1 MRESWSKNKKE
12 KKRKR
17 ELRRIYRHRDSMH
30 WLKPTFLP
38 ELFELGYI
46 LLRKCISPR
55 HQSLMAPSGLSAY
68 PTPKFVGYVFIPR
81 CAPLEK
87 SVDTRAFPSLH
98 AQRTRNT
105 SGVRRAG
112 LRCFAAGWFDY
123 NEWSGN
129 AMGRRMTCPP
139 SPMNNW
145 AGLAALRDISGLSC
159 DSILAII
166 WELQV
171 AESRENRS
179 EAR

>member
-1 MRESWSKNKKE
+1 MRESWSKNKKKR

-112 LRCFAAGWFDY
+112 LRCFAADGSITMSGVETRWVVGWPV
-123 NEWSGN
+123 
-129 AMGRRMTCPP
+129 RHPP
-139 SPMNNW
+139 WTTGPVSP
-145 AGLAALRDISGLSC
+145 RYEIFPD
-159 DSILAII
+159 
-166 WELQV
+166 
-171 AESRENRS
+171 
-179 EAR
+179 